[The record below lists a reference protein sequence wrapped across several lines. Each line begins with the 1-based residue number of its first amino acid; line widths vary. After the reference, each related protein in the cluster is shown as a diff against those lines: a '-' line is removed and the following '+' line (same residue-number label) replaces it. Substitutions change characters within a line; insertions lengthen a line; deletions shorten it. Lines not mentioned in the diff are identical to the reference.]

1 MTCNACPRTF
11 PEMEFH
17 FGSLNAMQPKEHAS
31 NCRASRLA
39 WAVWSH
45 PDSSVEGLEGGVATL
60 GELTSQSSL
69 EFLAKS
75 TALLQAKGPSDSLG
89 LFS

>member
-1 MTCNACPRTF
+1 MTCSACPRTF

-45 PDSSVEGLEGGVATL
+45 PDSSVGVSEGGVATL
-60 GELTSQSSL
+60 GELSSQPPL
-69 EFLAKS
+69 KFLAGLS
-75 TALLQAKGPSDSLG
+75 ALLQAKGPSDSLG
-89 LFS
+89 VFS